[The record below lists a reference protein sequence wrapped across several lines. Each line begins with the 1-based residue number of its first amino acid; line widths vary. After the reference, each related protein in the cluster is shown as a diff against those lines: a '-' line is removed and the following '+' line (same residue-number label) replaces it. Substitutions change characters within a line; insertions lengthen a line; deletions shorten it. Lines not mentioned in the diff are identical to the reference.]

1 LDLAQYKEL
10 AAFAQFG
17 SDLDKATLEQI
28 AKGERLFELL
38 KQGQY
43 LPLPVEEQVVQ
54 IYAATQPRSQ
64 ENKATWVRYYKPSD
78 VVRYATEVVE
88 FMRNKHPEIL
98 QEIRENPKGKVDD
111 AMRGKLNA
119 ALQEFADV
127 FDAEVLEA

>member
-1 LDLAQYKEL
+1 MKQLAGTMRLDLAQYKEL

-54 IYAATQPRSQ
+54 IYAATQPRSAD
-64 ENKATWVRYYKPSD
+64 NRATWVRYYKLKTFNGTPL
-78 VVRYATEVVE
+78 
-88 FMRNKHPEIL
+88 K
-98 QEIRENPKGKVDD
+98 
-111 AMRGKLNA
+111 
-119 ALQEFADV
+119 
-127 FDAEVLEA
+127 